1 MKLSNYNWSR
11 QIEIK
16 ENEIPLLIV
25 EDKKHLRDIIKN
37 LNAQIKG
44 EEGPFALSVDNKLL
58 KLSNSLKI
66 MSFYI
71 DFDLNDKRILNKIYD
86 RLKDKALEDNES
98 FSKISGLITEYIQT
112 LIYDEEI
119 NLEQE
124 QSVDLVDIF
133 KGLKIGVESNEE
145 DEIEDF
151 LNYIRL
157 LEDYLNIKLFIFI
170 NLEEYYKIDELKYIY
185 DVLLLNKTKFILL
198 QNTVRNVMDK
208 REKRYII
215 DEDLCEL

>member
-1 MKLSNYNWSR
+1 
-11 QIEIK
+11 
-16 ENEIPLLIV
+16 
-25 EDKKHLRDIIKN
+25 
-37 LNAQIKG
+37 
-44 EEGPFALSVDNKLL
+44 
-58 KLSNSLKI
+58 

>member
-1 MKLSNYNWSR
+1 M
-11 QIEIK
+11 
-16 ENEIPLLIV
+16 

>member
-1 MKLSNYNWSR
+1 M
-11 QIEIK
+11 
-16 ENEIPLLIV
+16 

-37 LNAQIKG
+37 LNAQIKE